1 MQTEKKGLFHG
12 RVVGVSKWSGD
23 NGDQPERL
31 SVTVQKAAKASYMSE
46 CGQGLN
52 REVKRK
58 SKCYI
63 VVLYKIHV

>member
-1 MQTEKKGLFHG
+1 MEGWSVSLTG
-12 RVVGVSKWSGD
+12 RRD